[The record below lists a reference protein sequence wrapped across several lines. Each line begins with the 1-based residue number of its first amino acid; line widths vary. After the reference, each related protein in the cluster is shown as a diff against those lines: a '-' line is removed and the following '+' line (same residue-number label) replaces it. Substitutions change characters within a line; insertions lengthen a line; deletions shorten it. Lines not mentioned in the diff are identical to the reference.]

1 VIWLVGGVALVVAGL
16 AGVAM
21 GRSRGWD
28 AGLHRAVLA
37 ALLLPWA
44 AQHGS
49 LVRLSRSRA
58 LNPPDRAAAEA
69 GLLPGDWVA
78 PAVVAVALLACWLL
92 PRRLR
97 GASVLLP
104 LLASALTWW
113 VTLPLY
119 AASRLRGWFFVTEG
133 LAGPWPFVYHLAAAA
148 FLAGW
153 VLPTF
158 AAGGEPGGPRGR
170 APSSAARGAMDG
182 RVDRSSRAGG
192 PAGPPDGPDT
202 RPGG

>member
-1 VIWLVGGVALVVAGL
+1 MIWFVGGLVVAAAGL
-16 AGVAM
+16 AGVAT

-69 GLLPGDWVA
+69 ALLSGDWVA
-78 PAVVAVALLACWLL
+78 PAALAVALAACWLL

-97 GASVLLP
+97 GVSVLLP

-133 LAGPWPFVYHLAAAA
+133 LAGPWPFVYHVAAAA

-158 AAGGEPGGPRGR
+158 AAAGEPGGPHGR
-170 APSSAARGAMDG
+170 APAAAARGAG
-182 RVDRSSRAGG
+182 SREGGGSSRAEG
-192 PAGPPDGPDT
+192 PASPPDGPRT